1 MTNPASRSLG
11 FPRLLE
17 ALWAPGG
24 WAGKY
29 GAYQSQLKAIMKIMG
44 LPGGEVRPPRLEI
57 SDPAAL
63 AEIEK
68 ILRQSDVVIN

>member
-1 MTNPASRSLG
+1 
-11 FPRLLE
+11 
-17 ALWAPGG
+17 
-24 WAGKY
+24 
-29 GAYQSQLKAIMKIMG
+29 MKIMG
-44 LPGGEVRPPRLEI
+44 VPGGEVRPPRLEI